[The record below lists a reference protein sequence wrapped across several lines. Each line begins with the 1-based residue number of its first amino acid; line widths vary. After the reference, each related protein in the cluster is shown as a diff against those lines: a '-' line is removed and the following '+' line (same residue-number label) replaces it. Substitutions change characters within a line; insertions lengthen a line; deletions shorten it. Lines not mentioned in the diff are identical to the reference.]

1 MKNNKGVTLIALAIT
16 IIVMLILASITIGSI
31 RDKKGIVKQA
41 ETSSAEAEKE
51 SIIEKIEAD
60 LYNEK
65 IKKGKKPT
73 KSELKQMIEAK
84 GYSDTLAEDSFTSK
98 GGKYTINYDE
108 ISGWE
113 DKYIQRNLILHL
125 DAINNVNA
133 GDDKHSNTTT
143 IWKDLSGNGNDVQLN
158 KFNNTLQSGWMENGL
173 KFDGIDDFAKTI
185 NDLQLKGA
193 QELTIEF
200 VDLNGEMYK
209 TGEKRLLFE
218 TSADSNNNIGA
229 FYIDTNEFGTKEIT
243 IAMRWDRLKPGIKL
257 RNFRMDNNVL
267 NANESFSYTITFSS
281 RQNYNNYTNMY
292 KNAIKRQGTS
302 DIREDLS
309 KDVTNLKLENYPM
322 YIGAREGKNSFSK
335 MNLASLRIYNRAL
348 TQEEINYNYE
358 IDKARFGI

>member
-113 DKYIQRNLILHL
+113 GYVEDGLILHL
-125 DAINNVNA
+125 DAINNTGE
-133 GDDKHSNTTT
+133 GDSNHSNTSN
-143 IWKDLSGNGNDVQLN
+143 IWKDLSGSNNDVTLANEHTFSNKELVCRKKEGQIYSSSKNAVFNVEPEDYTIEIVAKYSKKEEWGWIFSLREDSN
-158 KFNNTLQSGWMENGL
+158 QKGLQFISYDNEEGGENYQRFGYYEPNGAGTNVKNIDYEDIVGAKFNRAITYKKDSKQLIGYENSKEIERLQTNPAILAG
-173 KFDGIDDFAKTI
+173 AKARLGGTNWHTRI
-185 NDLQLKGA
+185 S
-193 QELTIEF
+193 
-200 VDLNGEMYK
+200 LNGSIYSV
-209 TGEKRLLFE
+209 R
-218 TSADSNNNIGA
+218 
-229 FYIDTNEFGTKEIT
+229 
-243 IAMRWDRLKPGIKL
+243 
-257 RNFRMDNNVL
+257 V
-267 NANESFSYTITFSS
+267 
-281 RQNYNNYTNMY
+281 
-292 KNAIKRQGTS
+292 
-302 DIREDLS
+302 
-309 KDVTNLKLENYPM
+309 
-322 YIGAREGKNSFSK
+322 
-335 MNLASLRIYNRAL
+335 YNREL
-348 TQEEINYNYE
+348 TQEEIENNYRV
-358 IDKARFGI
+358 DQARFGI